1 MTATVQRRGAPTPPG
16 AELVPGGNR
25 QQAPAGAARMQNWYI
40 DKKGVR
46 VRTEKP
52 VPVDA
57 DDARTAHLLHLCTSL
72 VRRDGAFTRCGHIEW
87 LAPGATR
94 FCPEHGRNPLAPV
107 KTAAD
112 RRDLARE
119 TARMFAAERDGD
131 GALQAGAA
139 APWAVLAAEAAAGIY
154 AQAGAVSASSAAL
167 SVPLF
172 AGVGYVVAR
181 RTLTRRAIKRGRIEK
196 GQKSGRRIAQIIHRS
211 RRAAT
216 VGAASGAWFTAAA
229 ATDPGTWLGRVAWAG
244 LAVTWAVGSYPW
256 WASIER
262 RRTRVKPAVVVVA
275 PVGPT
280 PLPPDPVALRAET
293 TWRTRIGCSGG
304 PLAGTHLEDFARLP
318 GCDAGARDRVRLP
331 NWTAKVVADDPGS
344 LNMREERPNLLGRIA
359 AAYGCTYGDVSFAAD
374 ESDLSV
380 AYLRVQP
387 DNVLAET
394 RMWQGPGRS
403 NDWRNGRSRVGR
415 FDDGRAIIYRWWSKT
430 GAVHD
435 LISGCTG
442 SGKSEVVAQL
452 LLDSLHSG
460 GLVLDWVG
468 DPQGGQSY
476 GALKDAVDWF
486 ARDKTEITFMLLA
499 AVKEMYRRNDELSH
513 NNIKTWQ
520 PSKAMPLLCI
530 TLDEVQSYISDPVIL
545 DLVERLVGQ
554 GRKCGIK
561 MRLITQIPAAYN
573 LGDSTYIKEQLKAGQ
588 QFVFRSAD
596 DIAARSAVD
605 GDCPIDPT
613 LLPKKWSGSTCAPGE
628 TTAGLMF
635 VLGIEGRDVYGRSD
649 WTGDD
654 MRVWLVDDRGVSTL
668 SPGRFGP
675 EAELESGPLWG
686 DRKERIARA
695 LAQGR
700 SDVDLL
706 PGGKALELIQAAAVV
721 SPVPQAVVEAMASLT
736 PARGST
742 RARDVVLS
750 AARAAADAN
759 GVVTRELIVTATP
772 EMKDGTRNGALTDL
786 VTDGDLTRIRNG
798 VYAVQP
804 SGVH

>member
-1 MTATVQRRGAPTPPG
+1 MTVTVQRRGTPPPG
-16 AELVPGGNR
+16 ADTVPGGNR
-25 QQAPAGAARMQNWYI
+25 QPTPTGAARMQNWYI
-40 DKKGVR
+40 NNKGVR

-57 DDARTAHLLHLCTSL
+57 DDVRTAHLLHLCTSL
-72 VRRDGAFTRCGHIEW
+72 VRKDGGFARCGHSEW
-87 LAPGATR
+87 LLAGVTR
-94 FCPEHGRNPLAPV
+94 FCPDHGKTPLTPV

-119 TARMFAAERDGD
+119 TARMFVAGRDGD

-139 APWAVLAAEAAAGIY
+139 VPWAVLAAEAAAGIY
-154 AQAGAVSASSAAL
+154 AQAGDLPATHAAM
-167 SVPLF
+167 SVPLL
-172 AGVGYVVAR
+172 AGAGYVVAR

-196 GQKSGRRIAQIIHRS
+196 GQKSGRRIVQIVNRS
-211 RRAAT
+211 KRVGA
-216 VGAASGAWFTAAA
+216 VGAASGAWMAAAA
-229 ATDPGTWLGRVAWAG
+229 ATDPGTWLGRAAWVG
-244 LAVTWAVGSYPW
+244 MAVTWAVGSYPW
-256 WASIER
+256 WLSIER
-262 RRTRVKPAVVVVA
+262 RRTRVKPAVAVVA
-275 PVGPT
+275 PVEPVVA
-280 PLPPDPVALRAET
+280 PPDPVALRAET

-318 GCDAGARDRVRLP
+318 ACDAGGDRVRLP

-344 LNMREERPNLLGRIA
+344 INMREERPNLLGRIA

-374 ESDLSV
+374 ESDLSI

-394 RMWQGPGRS
+394 RMWQGPARS

-415 FDDGRAIIYRWWSKT
+415 FDDGLAIIYRWWSKT
-430 GAVHD
+430 GAIHD

-486 ARDKTEITFMLLA
+486 ARDKTEITFLLLA
-499 AVKEMYRRNDELSH
+499 AVKEMYRRNDELS
-513 NNIKTWQ
+513 NANIKTWQ

-530 TLDEVQSYISDPVIL
+530 TLDEVQSYISDPIIL

-654 MRVWLVDDRGVSTL
+654 MRVWLVDEDGVSTL
-668 SPGRFGP
+668 SPARFGD
-675 EAELESGPLWG
+675 AAVLESGPLWG

-721 SPVPQAVVEAMASLT
+721 SPVPAAVVEAMASMAPT
-736 PARGST
+736 RSAT

-750 AARAAADAN
+750 AARSAADAN
-759 GVVTRELIVTATP
+759 GVVTRELIVAATP

-786 VTDGDLTRIRNG
+786 VADGDLTRLRNG